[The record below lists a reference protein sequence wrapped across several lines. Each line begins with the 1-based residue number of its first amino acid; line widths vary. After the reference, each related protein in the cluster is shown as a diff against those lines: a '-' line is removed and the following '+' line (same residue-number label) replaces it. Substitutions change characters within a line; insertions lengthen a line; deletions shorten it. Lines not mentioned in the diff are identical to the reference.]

1 MDLGKLLQDVS
12 GHVSRQAQQIV
23 QGWQGGADQ
32 GQGEGPRTL
41 LEYADLFTYA
51 KTQLFSYN
59 CIQLS
64 SSDALTLESLR
75 EMSSAREEGTT
86 QGRRSLDEQLNW

>member
-23 QGWQGGADQ
+23 QGWQSGADV
-32 GQGEGPRTL
+32 GQGKGPRTL
-41 LEYADLFTYA
+41 LEYTDLYNYA
-51 KTQLFSYN
+51 KTQLFSFN

-64 SSDALTLESLR
+64 SSDALMLESLR

-86 QGRRSLDEQLNW
+86 QGRRSLIEQFNW

>member
-41 LEYADLFTYA
+41 LEYSDLFTYA
-51 KTQLFSYN
+51 KTQLFSYH

-86 QGRRSLDEQLNW
+86 HGRRSLKEQLNW